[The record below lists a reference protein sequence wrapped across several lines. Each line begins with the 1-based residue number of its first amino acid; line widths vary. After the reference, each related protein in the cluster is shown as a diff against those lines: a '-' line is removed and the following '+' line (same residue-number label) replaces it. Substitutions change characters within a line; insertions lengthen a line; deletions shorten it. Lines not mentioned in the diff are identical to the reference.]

1 MFVARTAY
9 FFLSSLDGCV
19 AAPGAEAEA
28 EAAASAPGAE
38 AGAGAGAGAGMSAS
52 PSIEFLQR
60 RRRKG

>member
-19 AAPGAEAEA
+19 AAPGAEA